1 MGETVPGI
9 RRQGH
14 ILSSLGLW
22 AASLQREGQNKHWR
36 EPGDPSLTF
45 PGALKLNQILH
56 LKVPAQRGD

>member
-36 EPGDPSLTF
+36 ETGDPSLTF
-45 PGALKLNQILH
+45 PGALEAKSDL
-56 LKVPAQRGD
+56 AFESASTEG